1 MKKTFIK
8 PILLAAATMIAF
20 AGCGKAGTE
29 VNDPGEPDA
38 QKEPI
43 VVSEPAKDPDDDIVD
58 DMSITAEDGKELII
72 MRVKD
77 DYIEL
82 TNNCEPVY
90 CQGEAAFPEMSDGSV
105 IRMVADADIY
115 MGGEVG
121 FMNNAFIKNVIETEP
136 LDYAETA
143 SKLDIPNLMDNDFE
157 YGQYVLQYRIDDD
170 IYFAL
175 LYAGDIILYQ
185 NGEPVFEYEYSVNSD
200 VMEPLYAY
208 LSTGVYDPP
217 TPDVPQVM
225 PELSEEEI
233 RDMDDIHLRGY
244 GDLLAEGC
252 LIDVATQNDLRKD
265 YNLSKED
272 GYIGIGRYAGES
284 AETEAEALEIAKAFW
299 VGSSFITY
307 DNIKLIDEGADF
319 WLYQADYS
327 MNGEFKAIDTLI
339 VYKKDYYDAKLKKV
353 GFELTDES
361 IRRFFATQYME
372 PTEKTCCIG
381 EFVGDDSE
389 GFYYRRYDL
398 QLTKDEN
405 YSDKNI
411 IQVFET
417 EYNISPDGQITQ
429 ADHFEP
435 LHEMALTVGTVGISE
450 EQAVTAVRE
459 YCYSVNTDLKSIEEA
474 GEYPVYWEIE
484 SSDEKE
490 IVVLFRSYTGALI
503 RYYID
508 RATGDTSITEFMPGI
523 TDEEEPTGE
532 SFNIW
537 DYVTE

>member
-1 MKKTFIK
+1 MKKTTIK

-20 AGCGKAGTE
+20 AGCGKTGTD
-29 VNDPGEPDA
+29 VDPGATDVK
-38 QKEPI
+38 KEP
-43 VVSEPAKDPDDDIVD
+43 VVISEPAKDPDDDIVD

-115 MGGEVG
+115 MGGEAG
-121 FMNNAFIKNVIETEP
+121 FLNNAFIKNVIETEP

-143 SKLDIPNLMDNDFE
+143 SKLEIPNLIGNDFE

-175 LYAGDIILYQ
+175 LYAGDIILYK
-185 NGEPVFEYEYSVNSD
+185 NGESVFEYEYSVNSD

-233 RDMDDIHLRGY
+233 RDMDEIHLRGY
-244 GDLLAEGC
+244 GDLLAEGR

-307 DNIKLIDEGADF
+307 DNVRLIDEDADF

-339 VYKKDYYDAKLKKV
+339 VYKKDYYDAKLKKA

-361 IRRFFATQYME
+361 IRHFFATQNME
-372 PTEKTCCIG
+372 SSEKTCCIG
-381 EFVGDDSE
+381 EFVGEDSE
-389 GFYYRRYDL
+389 GIYYRRYDL
-398 QLTKDEN
+398 QITKDEN

-417 EYNISPDGQITQ
+417 EYNISSDGQITQ

-435 LHEMALTVGTVGISE
+435 LHEMALTAGVTGISE

-459 YCYSVNTDLKSIEEA
+459 YCYSVNTDLKSIEEE

-484 SSDEKE
+484 SGDDKE
-490 IVVLFRSYTGALI
+490 IVVMFRSYTGALI

-508 RATGDTSITEFMPGI
+508 RATGDTGITEFMPGI
-523 TDEEEPTGE
+523 TEVEEPTGE